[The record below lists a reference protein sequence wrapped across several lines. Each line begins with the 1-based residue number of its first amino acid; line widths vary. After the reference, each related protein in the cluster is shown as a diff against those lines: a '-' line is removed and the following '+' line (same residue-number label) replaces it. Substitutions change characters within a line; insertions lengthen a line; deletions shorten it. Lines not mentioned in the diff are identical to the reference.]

1 LPLLTAAPTLAPI
14 GDRFPLQ
21 PSYDRLTLRNAVQLF
36 GATPFTNALFE
47 SPLQQWA
54 GSFESGYGW
63 HLLLTAELG
72 AAELPA
78 FDDIEAQVARVY
90 RDALQH
96 GAAERAFDTQKQR
109 YRISRSN

>member
-1 LPLLTAAPTLAPI
+1 LPLLAASPPLAPL

-21 PSYDRLTLRNAVQLF
+21 PSYDRLTLRNAAQLF
-36 GATPFTNALFE
+36 GATPFTKALFE

-54 GSFESGYGW
+54 GPFESGYGW
-63 HLLLTAELG
+63 HLLFVTELG
-72 AAELPA
+72 SAELPA

-90 RDALQH
+90 RDAMQR